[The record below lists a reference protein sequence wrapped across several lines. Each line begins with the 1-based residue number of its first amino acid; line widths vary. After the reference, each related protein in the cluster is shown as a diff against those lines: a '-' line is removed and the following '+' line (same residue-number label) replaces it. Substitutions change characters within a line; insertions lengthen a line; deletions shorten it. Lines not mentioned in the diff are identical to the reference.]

1 MVIGPHKIR
10 LRVRTAATP
19 PGIPTL
25 STVAMTVDTEVL
37 LTVAKAPTLT
47 VAPTVAV
54 IPITGTGSNISIRS
68 NPGAMVA
75 KGLKDMKAKMRKLG
89 PAGGQLGMP
98 EGNP

>member
-1 MVIGPHKIR
+1 MVIGPHETR
-10 LRVRTAATP
+10 LRARTAATS

-47 VAPTVAV
+47 VV
-54 IPITGTGSNISIRS
+54 IPIMDTGSNISIRS

-75 KGLKDMKAKMRKLG
+75 KGLKGMKAKVRKLG